1 MAGEA
6 LKQLFKALMHITL
19 LKRLA
24 LFMVCVAIYS
34 TIVAFF
40 GRHLPYNDALL
51 QTDSALFVG
60 VILSVLLVFRLN
72 SAYERWWEASNLW
85 GQLINEIRNACC
97 KVDRVLLL
105 DLRERERFAV
115 LMVEFAYSLKDH
127 LRQVTAESGA
137 PSAVRASGGVVRKPM
152 AVVHDVY
159 AQLGRQLQAGKIS
172 VEMVELMDTHIRAL
186 ADILGSCERISTS
199 PITAA
204 HKSLLAHMLL
214 IYVALLPWSLAPG
227 LGFFSVPVVV
237 VGVYLVMGMEV
248 VAAGNEH
255 PFGTDEEDI
264 PLDRLCKTVETSVF
278 ELLELSRP
286 IEVVI
291 SPDDVVQWVVPDDL
305 TDCLAIQKH
314 QYDSGATGDTH
325 GDPGGNG
332 AGDDADQGKGAV
344 ASVYDDPLADLRS

>member
-6 LKQLFKALMHITL
+6 LKQLFKALINFSL
-19 LKRLA
+19 VKRLA
-24 LFMVCVAIYS
+24 LFMVGVGVYS
-34 TIVAFF
+34 TIVAYF
-40 GRHLPYNDALL
+40 GRHLPYNDALVE
-51 QTDSALFVG
+51 TDSALFVG

-85 GQLINEIRNACC
+85 GQLINEIRNASC
-97 KVDRVLLL
+97 KVDRVLQLE
-105 DLRERERFAV
+105 LRERERFAV
-115 LMVEFAYSLKDH
+115 LMVEFAYSLRDH
-127 LRQVTAESGA
+127 LRNITAESGA
-137 PSAVRASGGVVRKPM
+137 PSAVRAAGGMVRKPM

-172 VEMVELMDTHIRAL
+172 IEMVELLDVHIKAL

-227 LGFFSVPVVV
+227 LGFFCVPVVV

-255 PFGTDEEDI
+255 PFGTDDEDI

-291 SPDDVVQWVVPDDL
+291 SPDDVLQWVVPDDL
-305 TDCLAIQKH
+305 TDCLAMQKH
-314 QYDSGATGDTH
+314 VVEAGGMSEPGEDATV
-325 GDPGGNG
+325 
-332 AGDDADQGKGAV
+332 Q
-344 ASVYDDPLADLRS
+344 SMYDDPLADLRS

>member
-6 LKQLFKALMHITL
+6 LKQLFKALINISL
-19 LKRLA
+19 VKRLA
-24 LFMVCVAIYS
+24 LFMVCVGAYS
-34 TIVAFF
+34 TIVAYF
-40 GRHLPYNDALL
+40 GRHLPYNDALVE
-51 QTDSALFVG
+51 TDSALFVG

-85 GQLINEIRNACC
+85 GQLINEIRNASC
-97 KVDRVLLL
+97 KVDRVLQL

-115 LMVEFAYSLKDH
+115 LMVEFAYSLRDH

-137 PSAVRASGGVVRKPM
+137 PSAVRATGGVVRKPM

-172 VEMVELMDTHIRAL
+172 VEMVELVDMHIKAL

-255 PFGTDEEDI
+255 PFGTDDEDI

-305 TDCLAIQKH
+305 TDCLAIQEH
-314 QYDSGATGDTH
+314 GVATGGIGEPRPDVN
-325 GDPGGNG
+325 GDGNANGNG
-332 AGDDADQGKGAV
+332 TV
-344 ASVYDDPLADLRS
+344 ASVYDDPLADLKP